1 MQRDADRYRVFSRRA
16 LILGGGQVLAMSALA
31 ARMYY
36 LQVIEG
42 EKYKTLAEENRISLR
57 LLAPPRGRIVDR
69 FGRPMAINQQNYR
82 VMLIPENTPDIPAAL
97 ETLRAIIDISESE
110 EYRIRREIR
119 RRRRFLP
126 VVIQEN
132 LPWRKV
138 AQIEVNAP
146 ALPGVLIDVGETR
159 FYPFGEETAPVLG
172 YVAPAAE
179 KDQTGDPLLELPGFR
194 IGRSGLEK
202 VHDLSLRGKGGTSQ
216 VEVNALGRSIRELS
230 RNDGTPGAEARLTID
245 LELQRFAAER
255 LGDEAAAAVV
265 MDVHSGE
272 VLSMASTPSFDP
284 NAFNRGLS
292 SAEWKALVRNPRG
305 PLNNKAITGQYSPG
319 STFKMVVALAALE
332 KGVVNMNSQFFCR
345 GHIRLG
351 NTRFHCWKRTGHG
364 MMDVV
369 DAITQS
375 CDVYFYEIAGR
386 TGIDAIAEM
395 ARRLGFGQKVGNELP
410 GERAGLIP
418 TRAWKRA
425 VKDEPWHKGET
436 LHAGIGQGF
445 ILTTPLQLAV
455 MTARL
460 VNGGRAVTPRLTQA
474 LKPQHLNSEGQ
485 SEELSPVQLNEVAP
499 AAGPGAPQFDDIGL
513 QSEHLDLIK
522 RAMARVSNHRRGTA
536 YQSRIKEKGQE
547 MGGKTGTVQVRRI
560 TKSERETGVIKNKDL
575 PWEERDHAL
584 FVGYAP
590 VDAPRYAVS
599 VLVEHGGGGS
609 STAAPIARD
618 IMQEVQRR
626 DPSRS
631 QARSE
636 TNTPPTD
643 SGTSSGSESG
653 GSGSGTNVR
662 EG

>member
-1 MQRDADRYRVFSRRA
+1 MHRDADRYRVFSRRA
-16 LILGGGQVLAMSALA
+16 LILGGGQVVAMSALA

-42 EKYKTLAEENRISLR
+42 EKYTTLAEENRISLR

-69 FGRPMAINQQNYR
+69 FGRPMAINKQNYR
-82 VMLIPENTPDIPAAL
+82 VMLIPENTPDISDAL
-97 ETLRAIIDISESE
+97 RTLSNIIDISDSDVQ
-110 EYRIRREIR
+110 RIHREIR

-132 LPWRKV
+132 LPWTKV

-146 ALPGVLIDVGETR
+146 DLSGVLIDVGETR
-159 FYPFGEETAPVLG
+159 FYPYGEETAPVLG
-172 YVAPAAE
+172 YVAPVAE

-202 VHDLSLRGKGGTSQ
+202 VHDLTLRGKGGTSQ

-245 LELQRFAAER
+245 LELQKFAAER

-265 MDVHSGE
+265 LDVHSGE
-272 VLSMASTPSFDP
+272 ILTMASTPSFDP

-292 SAEWKALVRNPRG
+292 SNEWKTLVRNPRG

-319 STFKMVVALAALE
+319 STFKMIVALAALE
-332 KGVVNMNSQFFCR
+332 KGVVNVNSQFFCR
-345 GHIRLG
+345 GHIQLG
-351 NTRFHCWKRTGHG
+351 RVRFHCWKRRGHG

-375 CDVYFYEIAGR
+375 CDVYFYEIAR
-386 TGIDAIAEM
+386 KLGIDAIAAM
-395 ARRLGFGQKVGNELP
+395 ARRLGLGQKLGNELP
-410 GERAGLIP
+410 GERAGLVP

-474 LKPQHLNSEGQ
+474 FEPSTDEP
-485 SEELSPVQLNEVAP
+485 PVDLAP
-499 AAGPGAPQFDDIGL
+499 PAFDDIGL
-513 QSEHLDLIK
+513 NPEHLDLVR
-522 RAMARVSNHRRGTA
+522 RAMDRVSNHRRGTA
-536 YQSRIKEKGQE
+536 YRARIKEKGQE

-560 TKSERETGVIKNKDL
+560 TKAERETGVIKNKDL

-584 FVGYAP
+584 FVGFAP
-590 VDAPRYAVS
+590 VDAPRYAIS
-599 VLVEHGGGGS
+599 ILVEHGGGGS

-618 IMQEVQRR
+618 IMAEVQRR
-626 DPSRS
+626 DPSGGTAS
-631 QARSE
+631 STTDNAPSSDM
-636 TNTPPTD
+636 PP
-643 SGTSSGSESG
+643 
-653 GSGSGTNVR
+653 VK